1 LNSSDSRK
9 APWKVWGR
17 EQHPLPSV
25 FSLILVF
32 SSDVATSNAWRAC
45 GTRTERARG
54 GVRETGD
61 GVVVEEAGNGEA

>member
-1 LNSSDSRK
+1 
-9 APWKVWGR
+9 
-17 EQHPLPSV
+17 V